1 MATNPMARKARNS
14 FLLGVVSMLIIA
26 LIAGGIIYFFVIQKD
41 KDKVDSRGK
50 EIKVY
55 VLNQNVKAGQE
66 VTSAMLTEITSY
78 ENAVP
83 EKTIGPGNLSTINEN
98 GDLVTSIAKTDLPKN
113 TVLTEDLLKRS
124 DLTDDLRIT
133 EYNMITLPVGL
144 NVGDTID
151 IRLRLG
157 NGADFIVISKKYVED
172 IYGDTITLELT
183 DAEIIMLNSAIVESY
198 LAKTAEVYAVKFVDG
213 IQEESVS
220 TYVPTAD
227 ATNLLSNDPN
237 IIVKLSRKNTQES
250 RDAINTEVSKGDQSY
265 LEEGMKTQMEN
276 AKKAREAYL
285 NGLLTY

>member
-144 NVGDTID
+144 EVGNTID